1 MKNKNLGGLIKSF
14 TRLILIIAIF
24 TCIGESNKLN
34 VQAESIAQPTAINQ
48 IFPDPTLAEVM
59 ADRLGKASV
68 SDTVSQNELNQLT
81 YLSTFLNNI
90 ESIEGLQYLNNL
102 TDLTLLKTQISD
114 ISVLSGL
121 TNLTFL
127 NIAGNQISD
136 ISILSGLSKLE
147 TLTVDDN
154 QISDI
159 SVLSKLTNLKS
170 LSFSNNQ
177 QISDIS
183 VLAGLTNLEALG
195 LYTNEVSDIGV
206 LSNLTNLEYL
216 NLYNNN
222 VSDINALSD
231 LTNLEQLFLDTN
243 QISDIS
249 ALSKLTK
256 LRNLQLRLNKISDIS
271 MLEQLTNLEQLSLSS
286 NQVVD
291 VSPLAGL
298 TNIYNLRL
306 SYNQISDISAL
317 SSLINMR
324 YIDLDYQRIN
334 KEDIVY
340 NPNIVIPNEIK
351 DASGVLIAPDTISNN
366 GVYTPPNIVWNLP
379 SYLDEVNYTFNQSIT
394 IGNATASFNGT
405 VKQPLNILP
414 IPSYRLTFDIN
425 GVQSSEDVSEGSLIT
440 EPPIPTKEGYTF
452 TGWYDAK
459 TGGNKWDFSVDKM
472 PANDLTLYA
481 QFSINKYTVTFDVD
495 GNVTKEAVDYQGM
508 ITEPPIPTKEGY
520 TFTGWYDA
528 KTGGNK
534 WDFSAN
540 KMPAED
546 VILYAQFKTENL
558 PIDDSTNTNNQTNTL
573 PKTGDAT
580 SNWLVLGI
588 IFVSIGIVIMGR
600 KKQI

>member
-48 IFPDPTLAEVM
+48 IFPDPVLAEVM

-102 TDLTLLKTQISD
+102 TDLTLLKNQISD

-127 NIAGNQISD
+127 HIGGNQISD
-136 ISILSGLSKLE
+136 ISILSGLGKLE
-147 TLTVDDN
+147 KLILDDN

-159 SVLSKLTNLKS
+159 SVLSKLANLKY

-177 QISDIS
+177 ISDIS
-183 VLAGLTNLEALG
+183 ALAGLTNLDYLS

-222 VSDINALSD
+222 VSDINALSE
-231 LTNLEQLFLDTN
+231 LTNLEKLILDSN
-243 QISDIS
+243 Q
-249 ALSKLTK
+249 
-256 LRNLQLRLNKISDIS
+256 ISDIS
-271 MLEQLTNLEQLSLSS
+271 MLEQLTNLEQLNLSS

-298 TNIYNLRL
+298 TSIYDLGL

-317 SSLINMR
+317 SSLINMD

-414 IPSYRLTFDIN
+414 ILSYILTFDIN

-459 TGGNKWDFSVDKM
+459 TGGNKWDFSADKM

-528 KTGGNK
+528 KTGGN
-534 WDFSAN
+534 
-540 KMPAED
+540 
-546 VILYAQFKTENL
+546 
-558 PIDDSTNTNNQTNTL
+558 
-573 PKTGDAT
+573 
-580 SNWLVLGI
+580 
-588 IFVSIGIVIMGR
+588 
-600 KKQI
+600 

>member
-48 IFPDPTLAEVM
+48 IFPDPVLAEVM

-102 TDLTLLKTQISD
+102 TDLTLLKNQISD

-127 NIAGNQISD
+127 HIGGNQISD
-136 ISILSGLSKLE
+136 ISILSGLGKLE
-147 TLTVDDN
+147 KLILDDN

-159 SVLSKLTNLKS
+159 SVLSKLANLKY

-177 QISDIS
+177 ISDIS
-183 VLAGLTNLEALG
+183 ALAGLTNLDYLS

-222 VSDINALSD
+222 VSDINALSE
-231 LTNLEQLFLDTN
+231 LTNLEKLILDSN
-243 QISDIS
+243 Q
-249 ALSKLTK
+249 
-256 LRNLQLRLNKISDIS
+256 ISDIS
-271 MLEQLTNLEQLSLSS
+271 MLEQLTNLEQLNLSS

-298 TNIYNLRL
+298 TSIYDLGL

-317 SSLINMR
+317 SSLINMD

-414 IPSYRLTFDIN
+414 ILSYILTFDIN

-459 TGGNKWDFSVDKM
+459 TGGNKWDFSADKM

-534 WDFSAN
+534 WDFSSD

-546 VILYAQFKTENL
+546 VILYAQFKIENL
-558 PIDDSTNTNNQTNTL
+558 LIDDPTNTNNQTNTL

>member
-14 TRLILIIAIF
+14 SRLILIIAIF

-48 IFPDPTLAEVM
+48 IFPDPVLAEVM

-102 TDLTLLKTQISD
+102 TDLTLLKNQISD

-127 NIAGNQISD
+127 HIGGNQISD
-136 ISILSGLSKLE
+136 ISILSGLGKLE
-147 TLTVDDN
+147 KLILDDN

-159 SVLSKLTNLKS
+159 SVLSKLANLKY

-177 QISDIS
+177 ISDIS
-183 VLAGLTNLEALG
+183 ALAGLTNLDYLS

-222 VSDINALSD
+222 VSDINALSE
-231 LTNLEQLFLDTN
+231 LTNLEKLILDSN
-243 QISDIS
+243 Q
-249 ALSKLTK
+249 
-256 LRNLQLRLNKISDIS
+256 ISDIS
-271 MLEQLTNLEQLSLSS
+271 MLEQLTNLEQLNLSS

-298 TNIYNLRL
+298 TNIYDLGL

-317 SSLINMR
+317 SSLINID

-414 IPSYRLTFDIN
+414 ILSYRLTFDIN

-459 TGGNKWDFSVDKM
+459 TGGNKWDFSADKM

-534 WDFSAN
+534 WDFSED

-546 VILYAQFKTENL
+546 VILYAQFKIENL
-558 PIDDSTNTNNQTNTL
+558 PIDDPTNTNNQTNTL